1 MAIYPP
7 PIDQLPIFDTTQFEN
22 VDSAGNVI
30 QEYVEF
36 PVAQGD
42 VILQD
47 AVVTGTLQVNSTL
60 TAQADLGVSGTL
72 YANTINENT
81 AGGLSIGGNTASV
94 INLGGDGITSS
105 ITIESTNTAMN
116 GSLTMGTTSL
126 LTANGNVTL
135 GQNKFIQTGVN
146 TIAPTATQYGGTY
159 TGTYSV
165 PITAFTSGT
174 PKTYSSLTLP
184 VGVFVIQAQ
193 GQMNTTTT
201 GGLIYLYTT
210 SIVNTTTSAIE
221 GTNQNLSYTSVPTGQ
236 YANST
241 NAVVSLLAST
251 TFDLTMSVTF
261 DAPSSFTATNTAF
274 IFVAIRIA

>member
-7 PIDQLPIFDTTQFEN
+7 PIDNLPIFDTTQFEN

-30 QEYVEF
+30 QAYVEF

-47 AVVTGTLQVNSTL
+47 VLVSGTLVVNSTL
-60 TAQADLGVSGTL
+60 TAQADLGVSGII
-72 YANTINENT
+72 YVNTINENT
-81 AGGLSIGGNTASV
+81 AGGLTIGGNTAST
-94 INLGGDGITSS
+94 INLGGDGTTTSL
-105 ITIESTNTAMN
+105 TIDATNTAMN

-135 GQNKFIQTGVN
+135 GINKFIQTGVN
-146 TIAPTATQYGGTY
+146 TIAPTSTQYGGIY

-165 PITAFTSGT
+165 PITAFASGV

-184 VGVFVIQAQ
+184 VGVYVIQAQ

-210 SIVNTTTSAIE
+210 SIVNATTSAIE
-221 GTNQNLSYTSVPTGQ
+221 GTNQNLSYTAVPTGQ

-241 NAVVSLLAST
+241 NAVVSVTTST

-261 DAPSSFTATNTAF
+261 DAPSSFSAVPTAF
-274 IFVAIRIA
+274 IFVAVRIA